1 MGKTA
6 KIHKKESNDNH
17 NIIELIILIG
27 ILAILFVGSFFQGL
41 FFEGDILIAFIIFGI
56 LLMLFAFSS
65 SIRDYPLIKNKAEVC
80 LLIYGLMYIVSII
93 AAANQWLAILGAMKV
108 IFYLLVFWLVSR
120 INENGKYDNVIINFF
135 IVLSIAL
142 CFTGIVSALQIYEF
156 PDAFKGERINSS
168 LQYPN
173 TLAAWLTASSV
184 LTMYQILKQKSIKG
198 FIFLNIAYFIQVF
211 TFFGTLSRGGFL
223 LILGIYLL
231 YIVFNPEQ
239 KGKTLVYSCTTGVIA
254 FISSYFFLNLVVQEN
269 SQLAVMYF
277 VAGLIINIVSG
288 YIIYK
293 GYDKVKNK
301 VNKKVIAVV
310 LGVIFLIAVIALVE
324 YLPRLKLFDRFA
336 ALNIKQSSIFMR
348 FTYYKDSLEMI
359 LSQPLVGY
367 GGGGWGGAYK
377 LFRSYGYYSSELHNN
392 ILQVAVEIGVVGVVS
407 YLVGLILVFTNIV
420 RNRNIK
426 AWSLIIAALTLFLH
440 GAIDF
445 DFSLPVY
452 SVFFWILLG
461 LINTRQGLTIN
472 TNYSIKK
479 IGIAAISVVL
489 VVSSTCFSLANDY
502 SNKAFQIRNA
512 NKSILLLEK
521 AAKANPFKAP
531 VLANLA
537 QTKIQQ
543 LIYTKDLK
551 YLNEAMAIA
560 DKLIKKEK
568 NEPNWQFLKAQY
580 LIINKKYDEA
590 ADIIDNAYLLD
601 ICGNTVYQRMSNMY
615 IDLAKTYIL
624 TENDVENG
632 KKYLQKAVDVYELAK
647 EVGDTVHEDYKRHW
661 TRNRPTQNKEL
672 YRSII
677 QAYIYMNRDSEAKK
691 FLEKSS
697 VGESSWEMVFMGEMK
712 NMPFEKQQKKIYQEA
727 LEIREKINKKNNI

>member
-6 KIHKKESNDNH
+6 KVHKKEYNDNH

-156 PDAFKGERINSS
+156 SDAFKNFRINSV

-184 LTMYQILKQKSIKG
+184 LTLYQILKQKSIKG

-254 FISSYFFLNLVVQEN
+254 FISSYFFLKLVVQEN

-288 YIIYK
+288 YILYK
-293 GYDKVKNK
+293 GYDKLKNK

-310 LGVIFLIAVIALVE
+310 LIVLILIAIVALIK
-324 YLPRLKLFDRFA
+324 YLPQMKMFSRFTL
-336 ALNIKQSSIFMR
+336 LNIKETSRLVF
-348 FTYYKDSLEMI
+348 YKDAI
-359 LSQPLVGY
+359 KVIIAQPLLGY
-367 GGGGWGGAYK
+367 GGGGWDGAYK
-377 LFRSYGYYSSELHNN
+377 LIRSYGYYSSELHNN
-392 ILQVAVEIGVVGVVS
+392 VLQVAVETGLVGIIS
-407 YLVGLILVFTNIV
+407 YLVGLILLFFNAVK
-420 RNRNIK
+420 NRSIK
-426 AWSLIIAALTLFLH
+426 AWTLSIAALALFLH

-445 DFSLPVY
+445 DFSLPAY
-452 SVFFWILLG
+452 SLFFWMLLA
-461 LINTRQGLTIN
+461 LINIKQDLSIN
-472 TNYSIKK
+472 INNSLKRVGIIA
-479 IGIAAISVVL
+479 IGIIL
-489 VVSSTCFSLANDY
+489 VVSSTCFSLANNY
-502 SNKAFQIRNA
+502 SNKAFQSKNA

-521 AAKANPFKAP
+521 AAKMNPFKAP

-560 DKLIKKEK
+560 DRLMEKEK

-580 LIINKKYDEA
+580 LIISRKYDEA
-590 ADIIDNAYLLD
+590 ADIIDKAYLLD
-601 ICGNTVYQRMSNMY
+601 VRGNTVYQRMSNMY

-624 TENDVENG
+624 TENDIENG
-632 KKYLQKAVDVYELAK
+632 KKYLQKAVGVYELAK
-647 EVGDTVHEDYKRHW
+647 EAETGVRENYLRYW
-661 TRNRPTQNKEL
+661 TKSKPTQNKEL
-672 YRSII
+672 YTSMI
-677 QAYIYMNRDSEAKK
+677 QAHIYLNEDAEAKK
-691 FLEKSS
+691 ILKKSS
-697 VGESSWEMVFMGEMK
+697 IGKNSWERVFIGK
-712 NMPFEKQQKKIYQEA
+712 IDADTLADQHKKVYQEA
-727 LEIREKINKKNNI
+727 LEIREKIK